1 LLIAL
6 IGLIVPKIAV
16 GISSNK
22 RTSAFICNESVQ
34 LRDTKKSEI
43 VMFLFHVC
51 HLAETN
57 VTMHN
62 NGQYGAATYPRN
74 M

>member
-6 IGLIVPKIAV
+6 IGFIVPKIAV

-22 RTSAFICNESVQ
+22 RTSAYICNESVQ
-34 LRDTKKSEI
+34 LRDTKSEI

-62 NGQYGAATYPRN
+62 NGEHGAATYPRN